1 MFGISMTGCDNSG
14 DEVKDVPVAVKTA
27 FDVIYPEGVHER
39 WEREKDFYKA
49 EFSRYGVASEAWFT
63 SEGRWVR
70 TETDFY
76 GTLPQPVT
84 DYIAAHY
91 SGYAIDDCDLVEMLD
106 LDYFDIR
113 RCFVIR
119 NSNNTTHKKQFG
131 SGVGL
136 RCRFRFFCGS
146 TVF

>member
-91 SGYAIDDCDLVEMLD
+91 SGYAIDDCDLGEMLD
-106 LDYFDIR
+106 LDYFDIELDKR
-113 RCFVIR
+113 GGYEAHLKIT
-119 NSNNTTHKKQFG
+119 SE
-131 SGVGL
+131 GVL
-136 RCRFRFFCGS
+136 L
-146 TVF
+146 